1 MCPYHGPQTLDLLLR
16 SSNPTKPQRESQSGV
31 LRSMAASPPLPTSI
45 DGGQVLDDMEVVEMK
60 YLFGKVLMPSDVSW
74 DTEQLVIPDEH
85 VGKLLDMVVMNRPE
99 GGFFVVV
106 VEDGEVT
113 GKLWLFRYWKRDD
126 VHCLTKGWGC
136 YAREKGLRAGDTVSF
151 HSTACGRFFICCRC
165 TCMSFLSL
173 PTTSHRIHGSS
184 VLPQPR
190 AAQAAHHPF
199 SGHATLCLGNKASDH
214 SAPARHATASLG
226 CAAAQ
231 PPQVPP
237 TPTPRRRRRSMMVHP
252 EPPEHTTDGMPVILE
267 SMALVSTPPVAKR
280 VRLFGV
286 YIDVPPLRP
295 GGEATQDFNP

>member
-1 MCPYHGPQTLDLLLR
+1 
-16 SSNPTKPQRESQSGV
+16 
-31 LRSMAASPPLPTSI
+31 
-45 DGGQVLDDMEVVEMK
+45 
-60 YLFGKVLMPSDVSW
+60 
-74 DTEQLVIPDEH
+74 
-85 VGKLLDMVVMNRPE
+85 MVVIIRPE

-237 TPTPRRRRRSMMVHP
+237 TPPPRRRRRSMMVPP

-295 GGEATQDFNP
+295 GGEATQDFNPWWWRAIRGQERPQEEASCCGQLTPPDRIVSFRLQVLRHSRGFDYWILNLLGLWLLNNSLVNIMFFGNMYGSRNVFHHLLY

>member
-1 MCPYHGPQTLDLLLR
+1 
-16 SSNPTKPQRESQSGV
+16 
-31 LRSMAASPPLPTSI
+31 MAASPPLPTSI

-85 VGKLLDMVVMNRPE
+85 VGN
-99 GGFFVVV
+99 
-106 VEDGEVT
+106 
-113 GKLWLFRYWKRDD
+113 YW
-126 VHCLTKGWGC
+126 TWW
-136 YAREKGLRAGDTVSF
+136 
-151 HSTACGRFFICCRC
+151 C

-190 AAQAAHHPF
+190 AAQEAHHPF